1 MKFKL
6 KTKVKR
12 RIFKKLD
19 KIDEETIYIERPKTN
34 KYNDYNQIN
43 IWDKIYD
50 LYLNMIYDIKNIY
63 LLFINNKDIKI

>member
-19 KIDEETIYIERPKTN
+19 KIDEETIYTERPKTN

-50 LYLNMIYDIKNIY
+50 LYLNMIYDIKNVY